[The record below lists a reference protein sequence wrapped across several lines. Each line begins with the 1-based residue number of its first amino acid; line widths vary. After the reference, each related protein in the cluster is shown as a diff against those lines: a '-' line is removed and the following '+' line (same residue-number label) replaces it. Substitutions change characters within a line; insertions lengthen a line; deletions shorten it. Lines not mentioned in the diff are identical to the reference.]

1 MIGILKPELLGET
14 ARLQLSQIRPFGA
27 KDLREHSPEYSGYS
41 FLPAGVWLADPEE
54 AWEYVMMQKDYQHR
68 IMICDRDDFAVL
80 EMQEGQMLF
89 PDVQTLEEFRQTQGH
104 GGIRMA

>member
-1 MIGILKPELLGET
+1 
-14 ARLQLSQIRPFGA
+14 
-27 KDLREHSPEYSGYS
+27 
-41 FLPAGVWLADPEE
+41 
-54 AWEYVMMQKDYQHR
+54 MMQKDYQHR

-104 GGIRMA
+104 GGIRIA